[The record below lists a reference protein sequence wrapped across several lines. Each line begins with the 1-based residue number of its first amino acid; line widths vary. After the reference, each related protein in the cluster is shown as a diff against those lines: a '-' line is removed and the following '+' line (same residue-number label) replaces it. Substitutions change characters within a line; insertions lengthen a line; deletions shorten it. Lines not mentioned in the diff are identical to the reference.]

1 MTRSRPDRASI
12 ASVTSHLIVAGAL
25 AERRDGRM
33 WDVPRAVP
41 VISRRGALA
50 GGAALAALGVVA
62 TACGESTPKPPTVE
76 ELLGPLDQARHDSA
90 LAAAAAGAIGS
101 PPQIS
106 AALTVVAAQ
115 RAAHARALATEVARA
130 AGKLISATSET
141 NGASASAGS
150 SPTEPVA
157 PPPPPPPVSDVIDS
171 LRKSAEDANRLV
183 ATSSGYRGGLLAS
196 IVASCTASYQVA
208 LVPGGPSI

>member
-1 MTRSRPDRASI
+1 M
-12 ASVTSHLIVAGAL
+12 
-25 AERRDGRM
+25 
-33 WDVPRAVP
+33 PRAVP

-62 TACGESTPKPPTVE
+62 TACGEPTPKPPTVE
-76 ELLGPLDQARHDSA
+76 ELLGPLDQARRDSA
-90 LAAAAAGAIGS
+90 LAAAAAAAIGS
-101 PPQIS
+101 PPQIA
-106 AALTVVAAQ
+106 AALTVVATQ

-130 AGKLISATSET
+130 AGKLKSATSET
-141 NGASASAGS
+141 SSSSATPGS
-150 SPTEPVA
+150 TEPAA